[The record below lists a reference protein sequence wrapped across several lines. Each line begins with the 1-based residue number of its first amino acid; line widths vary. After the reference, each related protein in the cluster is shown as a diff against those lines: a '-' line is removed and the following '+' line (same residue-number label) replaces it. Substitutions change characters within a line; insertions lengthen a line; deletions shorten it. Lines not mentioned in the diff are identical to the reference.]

1 MTSGFYNYLKLVN
14 NATPY
19 AKRLERLGCRIFGEV
34 PRPTSEKSMKI
45 VTKFSEQPLEQR
57 PWVAPTY
64 YPRHIETH
72 QLIKKL
78 RNYGLF
84 RDEHLDFQEEI
95 RRLRVAR
102 GKGAPKKGEGK
113 RSKK

>member
-34 PRPTSEKSMKI
+34 PRPTSEKSMKVRIWNITKKFRCNFKPISKLKPILFLQI

-84 RDEHLDFQEEI
+84 R
-95 RRLRVAR
+95 
-102 GKGAPKKGEGK
+102 
-113 RSKK
+113 